1 MALWLSPHFS
11 LEELTTTQQRSLDNT
26 PSAEV
31 VAVLRQTA
39 ERMEGVRRLL
49 GDKVII
55 VNSGYRS
62 EAVNRAVGG
71 SKTSDHRMGHAVDF
85 TCQGFGDPR
94 RICGELAGASFTFD
108 QLIEEGQWVHLSFG
122 PRSRRQ
128 VLTKAGRGYV
138 AGLR

>member
-11 LEELTTTQQRSLDNT
+11 LEELTATQQRSLDNT

-71 SKTSDHRMGHAVDF
+71 SKTSDHRRGHAVE
-85 TCQGFGDPR
+85 
-94 RICGELAGASFTFD
+94 I
-108 QLIEEGQWVHLSFG
+108 
-122 PRSRRQ
+122 
-128 VLTKAGRGYV
+128 GRAHV
-138 AGLR
+138 